1 MRVVAVLIGIPA
13 SHIPR
18 TTSSSGLTE
27 EETMAGADPR
37 VMDIDRDGIARI
49 GARINEAQSEFARR
63 AGELQ
68 AQLGNMQRDWQGEAG
83 MAFGRLMVEWQ
94 QRQDRI
100 TKVLQAFEESLTHT
114 QRKSVEQ
121 DVGQAGSVLAL
132 TRLLDH

>member
-1 MRVVAVLIGIPA
+1 
-13 SHIPR
+13 
-18 TTSSSGLTE
+18 
-27 EETMAGADPR
+27 
-37 VMDIDRDGIARI
+37 MDIDRDGIARI

-100 TKVLQAFEESLTHT
+100 TRLLQAFEDSLTQT
-114 QRKSVEQ
+114 QRRSVEQ